1 MDRDGDGNR
10 EELVP
15 ALDAAAQTVYAVDFG
30 GVDNLNTARLPMFAR
45 VDLRIT
51 WRPRGA
57 QSGWELFGE
66 IINLLNRQNAGALEA
81 VLEYDP
87 ASDRPKI
94 VEQRDQG
101 IPRIPT
107 VGFRFRFLTEWLRPR
122 RRRALSHAP
131 MPPAISPTQVLPLRC
146 SRLAAIEDR

>member
-1 MDRDGDGNR
+1 VASEADALDRDGDGNR

-15 ALDAAAQTVYAVDFG
+15 AVDAAGRSIYAIDFG
-30 GVDNLNTARLPMFAR
+30 GVANLNIARLPLFAR

-51 WRPRGA
+51 WRPHGL
-57 QSGWELFGE
+57 QGGWELFAE

-94 VEQRDQG
+94 IEQRDQG
-101 IPRIPT
+101 IPRLPT
-107 VGFRFRFLTEWLRPR
+107 VGFRFRF
-122 RRRALSHAP
+122 
-131 MPPAISPTQVLPLRC
+131 
-146 SRLAAIEDR
+146 